1 MAPVVSAHWPHLLF
15 RWGFFVGSMVSVL
28 TQRDNPMNDE
38 RINIRADKQLKELAQ
53 LRAASQGQ
61 SLSAYI
67 KRLILADAV
76 KQERAA

>member
-1 MAPVVSAHWPHLLF
+1 M
-15 RWGFFVGSMVSVL
+15 GSMVSVL
-28 TQRDNPMNDE
+28 TQGDNQMNDE